1 MKLRFLILSVVIVTL
16 GVLLTSCQNSTKQ
29 KRTIIG
35 ELTEDSPIISLDFS
49 KFSGTESYK
58 FTISEKKTLTSS
70 LKLQVGKILITVVDD
85 KENEYLTIDS
95 PGKNSV
101 VLTPN
106 GETTYYIDMKYD
118 NSMGRYSFE
127 LN

>member
-1 MKLRFLILSVVIVTL
+1 MKLRFLLLGTIIVTL
-16 GVLLTSCQNSTKQ
+16 GVLLTSCQNSNKQ

-35 ELTEDSPIISLDFS
+35 ELTKSSPISLDFS
-49 KFSGTESYK
+49 KFSGTESYE
-58 FTISEKKTLTSS
+58 FTISEETTFKSS
-70 LKLQVGKILITVVDD
+70 LTLQVGKILINLVDD
-85 KENEYLTIDS
+85 AGNEYLTINS
-95 PGKNSV
+95 SGQNSV